1 MMRNAQSSFT
11 LLPKVVGKPA
21 LFILFCR
28 IIVCLFCIQELL
40 FAIARDKLFLCTL
53 TFNLFTQ
60 TLCPDISQTI
70 SEFKKPSLWLLYKLW
85 TSSQNRMVWL
95 FLWPVLRPC
104 CTNSIHAKVYDLK
117 CDKPFAILM
126 WFLSFGFEIAQIFD
140 DIGGFVFLLLPAIRC
155 GVVDHVCSINM
166 RF

>member
-70 SEFKKPSLWLLYKLW
+70 REFKSL
-85 TSSQNRMVWL
+85 
-95 FLWPVLRPC
+95 
-104 CTNSIHAKVYDLK
+104 H
-117 CDKPFAILM
+117 
-126 WFLSFGFEIAQIFD
+126 FD
-140 DIGGFVFLLLPAIRC
+140 
-155 GVVDHVCSINM
+155 CSINCGPAVKIEWCDCSSGLFYGLVARILSM
-166 RF
+166 PKFTISNVINPLLFWCGFYHLDLKLLRYLTISAALFFCCCPQYAVVSSIMFVQ